1 MLIAIAKEGAVEQ
14 IMANAFLS
22 RYGISGATTAR
33 RTVNSL
39 VDKELVLANVQKEK
53 TTYMVYDVFFMHWL
67 AREY

>member
-1 MLIAIAKEGAVEQ
+1 MKICI
-14 IMANAFLS
+14 
-22 RYGISGATTAR
+22 R